1 MALQS
6 RHKGALASPARVRPR
21 RPGVP
26 HPQRRGR
33 LARFVAVAIACIAA
47 AAAVGPVA
55 ADGAPAQTFA
65 QIVGKAKVVVARIDI
80 GPDGGVTLDVER
92 VLKGPAV
99 ARLVFPP
106 TDIGPPLEG
115 WKRAVV
121 AFTDP
126 ATIDFRAPT
135 IAWHVAYDGTIDP
148 EGYQQ
153 YPGLPRT
160 LDAMLLAFGQDAIES
175 ASAPV
180 AALPTTRAPRPDD
193 PPAALPVVVA
203 GATATGLAALIF
215 LARSRRR
222 AQ

>member
-1 MALQS
+1 
-6 RHKGALASPARVRPR
+6 
-21 RPGVP
+21 VP

-55 ADGAPAQTFA
+55 ADSGASEQTFA
-65 QIVGKAKVVVARIDI
+65 QIVREAKLVVVARIDI

-92 VLKGPAV
+92 VLKGTAG

-106 TDIGPPLEG
+106 TDIGPPLDD

-135 IAWHVAYDGTIDP
+135 IAWHVADDGTIDP
-148 EGYQQ
+148 EGFQQ

-160 LDAMLLAFGQDAIES
+160 LDAMLLAFGQDATEP
-175 ASAPV
+175 ASAPG
-180 AALPTTRAPRPDD
+180 AALPSPPAPRPGD
-193 PPAALPVVVA
+193 PPAALPVVIA
-203 GATATGLAALIF
+203 GAAAIGLAALILF
-215 LARSRRR
+215 ARWRRR
-222 AQ
+222 VQ